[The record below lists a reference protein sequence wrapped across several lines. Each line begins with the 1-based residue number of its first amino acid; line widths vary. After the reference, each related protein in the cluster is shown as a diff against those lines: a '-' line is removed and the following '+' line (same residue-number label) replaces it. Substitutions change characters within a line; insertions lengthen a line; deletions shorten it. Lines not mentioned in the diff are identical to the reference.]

1 MNNLAVAVAGLTLM
15 AALGL
20 FLHARTD
27 PIEIG
32 HSARQPVVQSSS
44 VTLSPA
50 VAVPRVAV
58 TPAHAALPQSPAR
71 KQALAQELRRADREM
86 QPGGF
91 GDLCFDQM
99 RAIFCPIVNQ
109 IPVAREVV
117 GQLAL
122 LGGFS
127 CPTGSVVE
135 GN

>member
-1 MNNLAVAVAGLTLM
+1 MNNLVVAVTGLALM

-20 FLHARTD
+20 FLHARTGPSD
-27 PIEIG
+27 AG
-32 HSARQPVVQSSS
+32 HSARKPVVQTSSIA
-44 VTLSPA
+44 LSPA
-50 VAVPRVAV
+50 VATPRVVV

-99 RAIFCPIVNQ
+99 RAFFCPIVNQ
-109 IPVAREVV
+109 IPVARDVV